1 MFLVKGLVITFHL
14 NFLVVSGFCFVQIKS
29 ILLELLLLLRK
40 FFVVVVVVL
49 DGVVAAAVIIIIII
63 IVVIV
68 VIVVVDAIAAVVL
81 VAVVV
86 AEVRT
91 DRGGSACGGHWQHCF
106 RTESV
111 VGLVGFTSMFSR
123 FGLITLPS
131 GGSRICFCD
140 TIR

>member
-1 MFLVKGLVITFHL
+1 M
-14 NFLVVSGFCFVQIKS
+14 
-29 ILLELLLLLRK
+29 
-40 FFVVVVVVL
+40 L
-49 DGVVAAAVIIIIII
+49 DVAIAAVIII

-68 VIVVVDAIAAVVL
+68 VVVIVVDA

-86 AEVRT
+86 LVVVVAELKT
-91 DRGGSACGGHWQHCF
+91 DRGVSACGGHWQHCF

-111 VGLVGFTSMFSR
+111 AGLVGFTSMFSR

>member
-1 MFLVKGLVITFHL
+1 MFFFSIE
-14 NFLVVSGFCFVQIKS
+14 GF
-29 ILLELLLLLRK
+29 
-40 FFVVVVVVL
+40 
-49 DGVVAAAVIIIIII
+49 AAIIIIIII

-68 VIVVVDAIAAVVL
+68 VVAV
-81 VAVVV
+81 VVV
-86 AEVRT
+86 AEVVVRT
-91 DRGGSACGGHWQHCF
+91 DRVVVSACGGHWQHCF

>member
-1 MFLVKGLVITFHL
+1 M
-14 NFLVVSGFCFVQIKS
+14 
-29 ILLELLLLLRK
+29 RK
-40 FFVVVVVVL
+40 FFITVAVDVVVVVVSI
-49 DGVVAAAVIIIIII
+49 DGFAAIIIIIII

-68 VIVVVDAIAAVVL
+68 VVVVA
-81 VAVVV
+81 VV
-86 AEVRT
+86 AEVVVRT
-91 DRGGSACGGHWQHCF
+91 DRVVVSACGGHWQHCF

>member
-1 MFLVKGLVITFHL
+1 M
-14 NFLVVSGFCFVQIKS
+14 
-29 ILLELLLLLRK
+29 
-40 FFVVVVVVL
+40 L
-49 DGVVAAAVIIIIII
+49 DVAIAAVII

-68 VIVVVDAIAAVVL
+68 VAVIVVDA

-86 AEVRT
+86 LVVVVAELKT
-91 DRGGSACGGHWQHCF
+91 DRGVSACGGHWQHCF

-111 VGLVGFTSMFSR
+111 AGLVGFTSMFSR

>member
-1 MFLVKGLVITFHL
+1 M
-14 NFLVVSGFCFVQIKS
+14 
-29 ILLELLLLLRK
+29 
-40 FFVVVVVVL
+40 L
-49 DGVVAAAVIIIIII
+49 DVAIAAVIIIEVIVV
-63 IVVIV
+63 VVIV
-68 VIVVVDAIAAVVL
+68 VDA

-86 AEVRT
+86 LVVVVAELKT
-91 DRGGSACGGHWQHCF
+91 DRGVSACGGHWQHCF

-111 VGLVGFTSMFSR
+111 AGLVGFTSMFSR

>member
-1 MFLVKGLVITFHL
+1 M
-14 NFLVVSGFCFVQIKS
+14 
-29 ILLELLLLLRK
+29 
-40 FFVVVVVVL
+40 L
-49 DGVVAAAVIIIIII
+49 DVAIAAVII

-68 VIVVVDAIAAVVL
+68 VIVIVVDA

-86 AEVRT
+86 LVVVVAELKT
-91 DRGGSACGGHWQHCF
+91 DRGVSACGGHWQHCF

-111 VGLVGFTSMFSR
+111 AGLVGFTSMFSR

>member
-1 MFLVKGLVITFHL
+1 M
-14 NFLVVSGFCFVQIKS
+14 
-29 ILLELLLLLRK
+29 RK
-40 FFVVVVVVL
+40 FFITVAVAVVVSI
-49 DGVVAAAVIIIIII
+49 DGFAAIIIIIII

-68 VIVVVDAIAAVVL
+68 VVVVE

-86 AEVRT
+86 AEVVVRT
-91 DRGGSACGGHWQHCF
+91 DRVVVSACCGHWQHCF

>member
-1 MFLVKGLVITFHL
+1 M
-14 NFLVVSGFCFVQIKS
+14 
-29 ILLELLLLLRK
+29 
-40 FFVVVVVVL
+40 L
-49 DGVVAAAVIIIIII
+49 DVAIAAVII

-68 VIVVVDAIAAVVL
+68 VVVIVVDA

-86 AEVRT
+86 LVVVVAELKT
-91 DRGGSACGGHWQHCF
+91 DRSVSACGGHWQHCF

-111 VGLVGFTSMFSR
+111 AGLVGFTSMFSR

>member
-1 MFLVKGLVITFHL
+1 MRKI
-14 NFLVVSGFCFVQIKS
+14 FVT
-29 ILLELLLLLRK
+29 
-40 FFVVVVVVL
+40 VAVVVL
-49 DGVVAAAVIIIIII
+49 DSIDVFAAIIIIIII

-68 VIVVVDAIAAVVL
+68 VVFEVAV

-86 AEVRT
+86 AEVVVRT
-91 DRGGSACGGHWQHCF
+91 DRVVSACGGHWQHCF

-111 VGLVGFTSMFSR
+111 VGLVGFTSMFSSVP
-123 FGLITLPS
+123 GLITLPS

>member
-1 MFLVKGLVITFHL
+1 MRKI
-14 NFLVVSGFCFVQIKS
+14 FVTVA
-29 ILLELLLLLRK
+29 L
-40 FFVVVVVVL
+40 VVL
-49 DGVVAAAVIIIIII
+49 DSIDVFAAIIIIII

-68 VIVVVDAIAAVVL
+68 VVFEVAVAV

-86 AEVRT
+86 AEVVVRT
-91 DRGGSACGGHWQHCF
+91 DRVVSACGGHWQHCF

-111 VGLVGFTSMFSR
+111 VGLVGFTSMFSSVP
-123 FGLITLPS
+123 GLITLPS

>member
-1 MFLVKGLVITFHL
+1 M
-14 NFLVVSGFCFVQIKS
+14 
-29 ILLELLLLLRK
+29 RK
-40 FFVVVVVVL
+40 FFFL
-49 DGVVAAAVIIIIII
+49 DVISVDVFAAAVIIII
-63 IVVIV
+63 VIV
-68 VIVVVDAIAAVVL
+68 LVVVVDAVAVVVL
-81 VAVVV
+81 VAVVLV

-91 DRGGSACGGHWQHCF
+91 DRFVSACGGHWQHCF

-111 VGLVGFTSMFSR
+111 AGLVGFTSMFSR

>member
-1 MFLVKGLVITFHL
+1 M
-14 NFLVVSGFCFVQIKS
+14 
-29 ILLELLLLLRK
+29 
-40 FFVVVVVVL
+40 L
-49 DGVVAAAVIIIIII
+49 DVAIAAVIIIIVVII
-63 IVVIV
+63 VVVIV
-68 VIVVVDAIAAVVL
+68 VDA

-86 AEVRT
+86 LVVVVAELKT
-91 DRGGSACGGHWQHCF
+91 DPGVSACGGHWQHCF

-111 VGLVGFTSMFSR
+111 AGLVGFTSMFSR

>member
-1 MFLVKGLVITFHL
+1 MF
-14 NFLVVSGFCFVQIKS
+14 
-29 ILLELLLLLRK
+29 
-40 FFVVVVVVL
+40 
-49 DGVVAAAVIIIIII
+49 DVADAAVDAAVII

-68 VIVVVDAIAAVVL
+68 VVVVVVVDA

-86 AEVRT
+86 LVVVVVVVAELKT
-91 DRGGSACGGHWQHCF
+91 DRVVSACGGHWQHCF

-111 VGLVGFTSMFSR
+111 AGLVGFTSMFSR

>member
-1 MFLVKGLVITFHL
+1 M
-14 NFLVVSGFCFVQIKS
+14 
-29 ILLELLLLLRK
+29 
-40 FFVVVVVVL
+40 L
-49 DGVVAAAVIIIIII
+49 DVAIAAVII

-68 VIVVVDAIAAVVL
+68 VVVIVVDA

-86 AEVRT
+86 LVVVVAELKT
-91 DRGGSACGGHWQHCF
+91 DRGVSACGGHWQHCF

-111 VGLVGFTSMFSR
+111 AGLVGFTSMFSR

>member
-1 MFLVKGLVITFHL
+1 M
-14 NFLVVSGFCFVQIKS
+14 
-29 ILLELLLLLRK
+29 RK
-40 FFVVVVVVL
+40 FFITVAVAVVVSI
-49 DGVVAAAVIIIIII
+49 DGFAAIIIIIII

-68 VIVVVDAIAAVVL
+68 VVVVVVVE

-86 AEVRT
+86 AEEVVRT
-91 DRGGSACGGHWQHCF
+91 DRVVVSACGGHWQHCF

-111 VGLVGFTSMFSR
+111 AGLVGFTSMFSR

>member
-1 MFLVKGLVITFHL
+1 MVF
-14 NFLVVSGFCFVQIKS
+14 FVQIKS
-29 ILLELLLLLRK
+29 ILPELLLLSRK
-40 FFVVVVVVL
+40 FFLAVVSVDVF
-49 DGVVAAAVIIIIII
+49 AAAVII

-68 VIVVVDAIAAVVL
+68 VVVVVVDAVAVVVL
-81 VAVVV
+81 VVV

-91 DRGGSACGGHWQHCF
+91 DRAVSACGGHWQHCF

-111 VGLVGFTSMFSR
+111 AGLVGFTSMFSR

>member
-1 MFLVKGLVITFHL
+1 M
-14 NFLVVSGFCFVQIKS
+14 
-29 ILLELLLLLRK
+29 RK
-40 FFVVVVVVL
+40 FFITVAVAVVVSI
-49 DGVVAAAVIIIIII
+49 DGFAAIIIIIII

-68 VIVVVDAIAAVVL
+68 VVVE

-86 AEVRT
+86 AEEVVRT
-91 DRGGSACGGHWQHCF
+91 DRVVVSACGGHWQHCF

>member
-1 MFLVKGLVITFHL
+1 MFDVA
-14 NFLVVSGFCFVQIKS
+14 
-29 ILLELLLLLRK
+29 
-40 FFVVVVVVL
+40 
-49 DGVVAAAVIIIIII
+49 DGAVVAAVII

-68 VIVVVDAIAAVVL
+68 VVEVVVDAVVL
-81 VAVVV
+81 VVVV
-86 AEVRT
+86 AELKT
-91 DRGGSACGGHWQHCF
+91 DRDVSACGGHWQHCF

-111 VGLVGFTSMFSR
+111 AGLVGFTSMFSR

>member
-1 MFLVKGLVITFHL
+1 MFSINNISFHVAL
-14 NFLVVSGFCFVQIKS
+14 GVQIKS
-29 ILLELLLLLRK
+29 ILPKLLLLLRK
-40 FFVVVVVVL
+40 ILL
-49 DGVVAAAVIIIIII
+49 DVAIAAVII

-68 VIVVVDAIAAVVL
+68 VVVVVVVDAVAVEVL
-81 VAVVV
+81 VVVV
-86 AEVRT
+86 AELKI
-91 DRGGSACGGHWQHCF
+91 DRVVSACGGHWQHCF

-111 VGLVGFTSMFSR
+111 AGLVGFTSMFSR

>member
-1 MFLVKGLVITFHL
+1 MLQHL
-14 NFLVVSGFCFVQIKS
+14 ILILLHGFFFSFPRFAQIKS

-40 FFVVVVVVL
+40 FFFT
-49 DGVVAAAVIIIIII
+49 VVAGFASIDGFAAIIIIIII

-68 VIVVVDAIAAVVL
+68 VVVFVVVVVFAVIA
-81 VAVVV
+81 

-91 DRGGSACGGHWQHCF
+91 DRVGVSACGGHWQHCF

>member
-1 MFLVKGLVITFHL
+1 M
-14 NFLVVSGFCFVQIKS
+14 
-29 ILLELLLLLRK
+29 
-40 FFVVVVVVL
+40 L
-49 DGVVAAAVIIIIII
+49 DVAIAAVII

-68 VIVVVDAIAAVVL
+68 VVIIVVDA

-86 AEVRT
+86 LVVVVAELKT
-91 DRGGSACGGHWQHCF
+91 DRGVSACGGHWQHCF

-111 VGLVGFTSMFSR
+111 AGLVGFTSMFSR

>member
-1 MFLVKGLVITFHL
+1 MRKI
-14 NFLVVSGFCFVQIKS
+14 FVT
-29 ILLELLLLLRK
+29 
-40 FFVVVVVVL
+40 VAVVVL
-49 DGVVAAAVIIIIII
+49 DSIDVFAAIIII

-68 VIVVVDAIAAVVL
+68 VVFEVAV

-86 AEVRT
+86 AEVVVRT
-91 DRGGSACGGHWQHCF
+91 DRVVSACGGHWQHCF

-111 VGLVGFTSMFSR
+111 VGLVGFTSMFSSVP
-123 FGLITLPS
+123 GLITLPS

>member
-1 MFLVKGLVITFHL
+1 MFFFTIE
-14 NFLVVSGFCFVQIKS
+14 GF
-29 ILLELLLLLRK
+29 
-40 FFVVVVVVL
+40 
-49 DGVVAAAVIIIIII
+49 AAIIIIIII

-68 VIVVVDAIAAVVL
+68 VVAV
-81 VAVVV
+81 VVV
-86 AEVRT
+86 AEVVVRT
-91 DRGGSACGGHWQHCF
+91 DRVVVSACGGHWQHCF

>member
-1 MFLVKGLVITFHL
+1 MILILLFY
-14 NFLVVSGFCFVQIKS
+14 VQIKS

-40 FFVVVVVVL
+40 FFFTVAVVVV
-49 DGVVAAAVIIIIII
+49 AADSIDVFAVIIIIII
-63 IVVIV
+63 
-68 VIVVVDAIAAVVL
+68 VIVVVV
-81 VAVVV
+81 VVV

-91 DRGGSACGGHWQHCF
+91 DRVVSACGGHWQHCF

>member
-1 MFLVKGLVITFHL
+1 M
-14 NFLVVSGFCFVQIKS
+14 
-29 ILLELLLLLRK
+29 
-40 FFVVVVVVL
+40 L
-49 DGVVAAAVIIIIII
+49 DVAIAAVII

-68 VIVVVDAIAAVVL
+68 VVVEVVVDA

-86 AEVRT
+86 LVVVVAELKT
-91 DRGGSACGGHWQHCF
+91 DRVVSACGGHWQHCF

-111 VGLVGFTSMFSR
+111 AGLVGFTSMFSR

>member
-1 MFLVKGLVITFHL
+1 M
-14 NFLVVSGFCFVQIKS
+14 
-29 ILLELLLLLRK
+29 RK
-40 FFVVVVVVL
+40 FFITVAVAVVVSI
-49 DGVVAAAVIIIIII
+49 DGFAAIIIIIII

-68 VIVVVDAIAAVVL
+68 VVVVE

-86 AEVRT
+86 AEEVVRT
-91 DRGGSACGGHWQHCF
+91 DRVVVSACGGHWQHCF

>member
-1 MFLVKGLVITFHL
+1 M
-14 NFLVVSGFCFVQIKS
+14 
-29 ILLELLLLLRK
+29 
-40 FFVVVVVVL
+40 L
-49 DGVVAAAVIIIIII
+49 DVAIAAVII

-68 VIVVVDAIAAVVL
+68 VVVIVVDAVAVIVL
-81 VAVVV
+81 VVVV
-86 AEVRT
+86 AELKT
-91 DRGGSACGGHWQHCF
+91 DRGVSACGGHWQHCF

-111 VGLVGFTSMFSR
+111 AGLVGFTSMFSR

>member
-1 MFLVKGLVITFHL
+1 MRKI
-14 NFLVVSGFCFVQIKS
+14 FVT
-29 ILLELLLLLRK
+29 
-40 FFVVVVVVL
+40 VAVVVL
-49 DGVVAAAVIIIIII
+49 DSIDVFAAIIIIII

-68 VIVVVDAIAAVVL
+68 VVFEVAV

-86 AEVRT
+86 AEVVVRI
-91 DRGGSACGGHWQHCF
+91 DRVVSACGGHWQHCF

-111 VGLVGFTSMFSR
+111 VGLVGFTSMFSSVP
-123 FGLITLPS
+123 GLITLPS

>member
-1 MFLVKGLVITFHL
+1 MFF
-14 NFLVVSGFCFVQIKS
+14 FVQIKS
-29 ILLELLLLLRK
+29 ILPELLLLSRK
-40 FFVVVVVVL
+40 FFFAVVSVDVF
-49 DGVVAAAVIIIIII
+49 AAAVII

-68 VIVVVDAIAAVVL
+68 VVVVVVDAVAVVVL
-81 VAVVV
+81 VV

-91 DRGGSACGGHWQHCF
+91 DRVVSACGGHWQHCF

-111 VGLVGFTSMFSR
+111 AGLVGLTSIFSR